1 MQEIEEDL
9 KEVIDDIVTDEKECG
24 YYIYK
29 TNLDEAMYINKDGKL
44 ITKKEYKGEN
54 DSQEWKQI
62 NLNRKLE
69 NVDELI
75 ENFEKDGITIDVEKV
90 MEVQDRAIE
99 ERLTDWFQKGIPA
112 KDTENVQHT
121 VILIKENV
129 KDELLKEIL
138 KTIKSEDTSNTQDMF
153 ILEIPNEYVEGKKI
167 LFQKLEKEAST
178 NEIENS
184 TSTNKVIPSEFVKNV
199 ILNGRE
205 EVYNNYK
212 YKSEHFYI
220 EPVKQEELFTVIQN
234 EDITNIISYMYEE
247 VNLYGNEMY
256 VEKLNT
262 IKQKLVGDKEQNE
275 LLEKVNELLKIEDR
289 KAWSDEKWKTYNF
302 AKDLEKIENID
313 FSKLD
318 SEKISELA
326 RKFITDGSEILS
338 NKKVKSEGFSNEVVF
353 NYKQGMTLLN
363 DKSKIRNLESL
374 TNTIQEKIE
383 EIDNYYNYM
392 VETENIAFGK
402 GFYSINKYGDLDISS
417 LKDSGLNEEDQE
429 VLKNRINK
437 TKELEEIMLKNPY
450 EDEEENMNDL
460 KFNMDEN
467 INSALEAEYKK
478 AGITQKD
485 IENEFNFIKN
495 NVNTNE
501 EIEEESRL

>member
-302 AKDLEKIENID
+302 RR
-313 FSKLD
+313 SY
-318 SEKISELA
+318 
-326 RKFITDGSEILS
+326 T
-338 NKKVKSEGFSNEVVF
+338 
-353 NYKQGMTLLN
+353 
-363 DKSKIRNLESL
+363 
-374 TNTIQEKIE
+374 
-383 EIDNYYNYM
+383 
-392 VETENIAFGK
+392 
-402 GFYSINKYGDLDISS
+402 
-417 LKDSGLNEEDQE
+417 
-429 VLKNRINK
+429 
-437 TKELEEIMLKNPY
+437 
-450 EDEEENMNDL
+450 
-460 KFNMDEN
+460 
-467 INSALEAEYKK
+467 
-478 AGITQKD
+478 
-485 IENEFNFIKN
+485 
-495 NVNTNE
+495 
-501 EIEEESRL
+501 